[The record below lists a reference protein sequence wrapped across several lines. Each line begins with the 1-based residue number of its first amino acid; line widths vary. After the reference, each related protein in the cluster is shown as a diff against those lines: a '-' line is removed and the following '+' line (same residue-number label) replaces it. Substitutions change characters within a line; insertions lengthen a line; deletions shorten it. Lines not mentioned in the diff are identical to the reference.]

1 MQNDEMFERTVKPV
15 LDVNEKPQPAQWA
28 FLSLQHLFA
37 MFGATVLVP
46 FLTGLPI
53 SAALLASGIGTLLY
67 ILITKAQIPA
77 YLGSSFAFI
86 TPIITGLSTPT
97 AVNMAMYENPGD
109 MKGYNISFLI
119 VAMITL
125 LVTIVVQG
133 FFKGF
138 LSLIPV
144 LVGIIVGYVVAIFM
158 GIVKFDAIMSAKWI
172 DFPHIYLPFK
182 DYVPS
187 FHLGLVLV
195 MIPIVFVTVSEH
207 IGHQMVLN
215 KIVGRNF
222 FEKPGLDKS
231 IIGDGVSTMFASII
245 GGPPSTTYGENIGVL
260 AITRIYS
267 IYVIGGA
274 AVIAIVLAFIGK
286 FTALISSI
294 PTPVM
299 GGVSILLFGIIAASG
314 LRMLVESKVDFANN
328 RNLVIA
334 SVILVVGIGNLVFN
348 LKEIGINLQIEGMA
362 LAALSGIILNLILP
376 KEKKQN
382 N

>member
-1 MQNDEMFERTVKPV
+1 
-15 LDVNEKPQPAQWA
+15 
-28 FLSLQHLFA
+28 
-37 MFGATVLVP
+37 
-46 FLTGLPI
+46 
-53 SAALLASGIGTLLY
+53 
-67 ILITKAQIPA
+67 
-77 YLGSSFAFI
+77 
-86 TPIITGLSTPT
+86 
-97 AVNMAMYENPGD
+97 
-109 MKGYNISFLI
+109 
-119 VAMITL
+119 
-125 LVTIVVQG
+125 
-133 FFKGF
+133 
-138 LSLIPV
+138 
-144 LVGIIVGYVVAIFM
+144 
-158 GIVKFDAIMSAKWI
+158 
-172 DFPHIYLPFK
+172 
-182 DYVPS
+182 
-187 FHLGLVLV
+187 
-195 MIPIVFVTVSEH
+195 IPIVFVTVSEH